1 MNKEL
6 SKLKRIAIFFVGISA
21 TSLCISANAA
31 LIDQGATIYDDD
43 LDISWLKNAGLAGGA
58 MTWSAAQ
65 SWIGSLNTANYL
77 GFNNWRLPTSDACL
91 NYGCSGSEMGHLFF
105 NELGGVSGSSISS
118 HHNANYG
125 LFENISDQ
133 QYWSGAE
140 YAPDTSHAILFYFN
154 LGLTKETQKRDG
166 GIHAWAVHDGAI
178 PSIPEPETYTLML
191 AGLGLLGFATRHRKQ
206 KSPNLI

>member
-1 MNKEL
+1 MNKKL
-6 SKLKRIAIFFVGISA
+6 SKLKSIAIFLIGISA
-21 TSLCISANAA
+21 ASLCINANAI
-31 LIDQGATIYDDD
+31 LIDQGSTIYDDD
-43 LDISWLKNAGLAGGA
+43 LAISWLNNAGLAGGA

-105 NELGGVSGSSISS
+105 NELGGMSRSSISS

-125 LFENISDQ
+125 LFVNINDQ
-133 QYWSGAE
+133 QYWSGTE
-140 YAPDTSHAILFYFN
+140 YASDTSHAIFFSFT
-154 LGLTKETQKRDG
+154 GFTGETQKRDG

-206 KSPNLI
+206 KIPNLI